1 MDNNGVHF
9 MMPTVFNDEDSI
21 DIKSMYSVCK
31 FAKNSGCKG
40 LVLLGVMGEAHRLS
54 EHERNFLI
62 EEISQL
68 SKELGLILTIGA
80 SAESGYLATSYAAA
94 ASDSGAEQVMVAPPI
109 MKKPNENVLFRYY
122 EDINNSIGKNTR
134 IVIQDLPEQSGVH
147 MSPQFM
153 VDLHKNLDKVNSIK
167 LEDPPTPSKIS
178 KIDKLRSKDLKI
190 FGGLGGL
197 FFLEELIRGAS
208 GTMTGFAFTEILVE
222 IYNLFSEDKITEAKD
237 VFYKWLPL
245 IRYENTAGIS
255 LSIRKEILR
264 KRKITSYSNVRYP
277 SPAMDEDDKK
287 ELDFI
292 LRDYL

>member
-80 SAESGYLATSYAAA
+80 SAESGYLATSYAAT
-94 ASDSGAEQVMVAPPI
+94 ASESGAEQVMVAPPI

-122 EDINNSIGKNTR
+122 EDINNSIEKNTR
-134 IVIQDLPEQSGVH
+134 IVIQDLPEQSGVY

>member
-21 DIKSMYSVCK
+21 DIKSMHNICE
-31 FAKNSGCKG
+31 FAKKSGCKG

-122 EDINNSIGKNTR
+122 EDINNSIEKNTR

-197 FFLEELIRGAS
+197 FFLEELNRGAS

-237 VFYKWLPL
+237 IFYKWLPL

>member
-21 DIKSMYSVCK
+21 DIKSMHSVCK

-94 ASDSGAEQVMVAPPI
+94 ASDFGAEQVMVAPPI

-292 LRDYL
+292 LKDYL

>member
-80 SAESGYLATSYAAA
+80 SAESGYLATSYAAT
-94 ASDSGAEQVMVAPPI
+94 ASESGAEQVMVAPPI

-122 EDINNSIGKNTR
+122 EDINNSIEKNTR

-147 MSPQFM
+147 KSPQFK

>member
-21 DIKSMYSVCK
+21 DIKSMHNICE
-31 FAKNSGCKG
+31 FAKKSGCKG

-68 SKELGLILTIGA
+68 SKELGLNLTIGA

-197 FFLEELIRGAS
+197 FFLEELKRGAS

-222 IYNLFSEDKITEAKD
+222 IYDLFSKDKITEAKD

-264 KRKITSYSNVRYP
+264 KRKITSYSNGRYP

>member
-21 DIKSMYSVCK
+21 DIKSMHSVCK

-80 SAESGYLATSYAAA
+80 SAESGYLATSYAAT
-94 ASDSGAEQVMVAPPI
+94 ASESGAEQVMVAPPI

-122 EDINNSIGKNTR
+122 EDINNSIEKNTR
-134 IVIQDLPEQSGVH
+134 IVIQDLPEQSGVY

>member
-1 MDNNGVHF
+1 
-9 MMPTVFNDEDSI
+9 
-21 DIKSMYSVCK
+21 
-31 FAKNSGCKG
+31 
-40 LVLLGVMGEAHRLS
+40 
-54 EHERNFLI
+54 
-62 EEISQL
+62 
-68 SKELGLILTIGA
+68 
-80 SAESGYLATSYAAA
+80 
-94 ASDSGAEQVMVAPPI
+94 MVAPPI

-122 EDINNSIGKNTR
+122 EDINNSIEKNTR
-134 IVIQDLPEQSGVH
+134 IVIQDLPEQSGVY

-197 FFLEELIRGAS
+197 FFLEELKRGAS

-222 IYNLFSEDKITEAKD
+222 IYDLFSKDKITEAKD

>member
-21 DIKSMYSVCK
+21 DIKSMHSVCK

-40 LVLLGVMGEAHRLS
+40 LVLLGVMGEALRLS

-80 SAESGYLATSYAAA
+80 SAESGYLATSYAAT
-94 ASDSGAEQVMVAPPI
+94 ASESGAEQVMVAPPI

-122 EDINNSIGKNTR
+122 EDINNSIEKNTR
-134 IVIQDLPEQSGVH
+134 IVIQDLPEQSGVY

>member
-80 SAESGYLATSYAAA
+80 SAESGYLATSYAAT
-94 ASDSGAEQVMVAPPI
+94 ASESGAEQVMVAPPI

-197 FFLEELIRGAS
+197 FFLEELKRGAS

-222 IYNLFSEDKITEAKD
+222 IYDLFSKDKITEAKD

>member
-31 FAKNSGCKG
+31 FAKKSGCKG

-94 ASDSGAEQVMVAPPI
+94 ASDFGAEQVMVAPPI

-197 FFLEELIRGAS
+197 FFLEELKRGAS

-222 IYNLFSEDKITEAKD
+222 IYDLFSKDKITEAKD

-264 KRKITSYSNVRYP
+264 KRKITSYSNIRYP

>member
-21 DIKSMYSVCK
+21 DIKSMHSVCK

-122 EDINNSIGKNTR
+122 EDINNSIEKNTR
-134 IVIQDLPEQSGVH
+134 IVIQDLPEQSGVY

>member
-21 DIKSMYSVCK
+21 DIKSMHSVCK

-94 ASDSGAEQVMVAPPI
+94 ASDFGAEQVMVAPPI

-197 FFLEELIRGAS
+197 FFLEELKRGAS

-222 IYNLFSEDKITEAKD
+222 IYDLFSKDKITEAKD

-264 KRKITSYSNVRYP
+264 KRKITSYSNIRYP

>member
-134 IVIQDLPEQSGVH
+134 IVIRDLPEQSGVH

-287 ELDFI
+287 ELEFI

>member
-21 DIKSMYSVCK
+21 DIKSMHSVCK

-80 SAESGYLATSYAAA
+80 SAESGYLATSYAAT
-94 ASDSGAEQVMVAPPI
+94 ASESGAEQVMVAPPI

-122 EDINNSIGKNTR
+122 EDINNSIEKNTR
-134 IVIQDLPEQSGVH
+134 IVIQDLPEQSGVY

-197 FFLEELIRGAS
+197 FFLEELKRGAS

-222 IYNLFSEDKITEAKD
+222 IYDLFSKDKITEAKD

>member
-21 DIKSMYSVCK
+21 DIKSMHNICE
-31 FAKNSGCKG
+31 FAKKSGCKG

-178 KIDKLRSKDLKI
+178 KIDKLRSKALK
-190 FGGLGGL
+190 
-197 FFLEELIRGAS
+197 FLEVL
-208 GTMTGFAFTEILVE
+208 
-222 IYNLFSEDKITEAKD
+222 EDC
-237 VFYKWLPL
+237 VFLK
-245 IRYENTAGIS
+245 S
-255 LSIRKEILR
+255 LKEEPQGL
-264 KRKITSYSNVRYP
+264 
-277 SPAMDEDDKK
+277 
-287 ELDFI
+287 
-292 LRDYL
+292 

>member
-21 DIKSMYSVCK
+21 DIKSMHSVCE
-31 FAKNSGCKG
+31 FAKKSGCKG

-94 ASDSGAEQVMVAPPI
+94 ASDFGAEQVMVAPPI

-147 MSPQFM
+147 MSQQFM

-197 FFLEELIRGAS
+197 FFLEELKRGAS
-208 GTMTGFAFTEILVE
+208 GTMKGFELTE
-222 IYNLFSEDKITEAKD
+222 NL
-237 VFYKWLPL
+237 
-245 IRYENTAGIS
+245 
-255 LSIRKEILR
+255 
-264 KRKITSYSNVRYP
+264 
-277 SPAMDEDDKK
+277 DE
-287 ELDFI
+287 
-292 LRDYL
+292 

>member
-94 ASDSGAEQVMVAPPI
+94 ASDFGAEQVMVAPPI

-197 FFLEELIRGAS
+197 FFLEELKRGAS

-222 IYNLFSEDKITEAKD
+222 IYDLFSKDKITEAKD

>member
-80 SAESGYLATSYAAA
+80 SAESGYLATSYAAT
-94 ASDSGAEQVMVAPPI
+94 ASDFGAEQVMVAPPI